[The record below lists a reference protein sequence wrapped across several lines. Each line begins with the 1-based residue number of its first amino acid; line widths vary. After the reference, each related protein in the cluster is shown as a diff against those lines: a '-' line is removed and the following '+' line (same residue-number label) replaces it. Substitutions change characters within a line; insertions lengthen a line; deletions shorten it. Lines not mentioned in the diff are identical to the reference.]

1 MFHRRHFFQGQSI
14 HGAEIKDIHWLKPD
28 GTDMSDHEWGH
39 EFARCLGVYLSGE
52 ALTERDRRGHL
63 LRDDNFLVLFNAHH
77 DTLAFQLPAARPG
90 MRWQVLLDT
99 AHAQGFDVDGH
110 YAGYDSYPLTGRS
123 LALLVDHDAP
133 RITS

>member
-1 MFHRRHFFQGQSI
+1 M
-14 HGAEIKDIHWLKPD
+14 GARVR
-28 GTDMSDHEWGH
+28 
-39 EFARCLGVYLSGE
+39 RCLGGYLSGV
-52 ALTERDRRGHL
+52 ALTERDRRGRL

-99 AHAQGFDVDGH
+99 AHAQGLVADGH

-123 LALLVDHDAP
+123 LALLVDYDTP
-133 RITS
+133 RITP